1 MRGAR
6 FFPRA
11 PIRDPSHRFGK
22 QIRSDIRLVAGIGV
36 DGDAHSGA
44 TVQHLSRLKQTP
56 GAPNLRQVHLI
67 HAELFDELAQAGI
80 AVSPGQLGENVTTR
94 GIDLL
99 GLPRGAR
106 LRLGAAALIELTGLR
121 NPCRQIDD
129 NIGRGA
135 LAAVLARAPNG
146 SLVRKA
152 GVMAILLSDGEVSAG
167 DPFTVVS
174 LPDTPLPL
182 EPV

>member
-1 MRGAR
+1 MVGHVIAV
-6 FFPRA
+6 A
-11 PIRDPSHRFGK
+11 RDPAHRFGK
-22 QIRSDIRLVAGIGV
+22 QTRSDIRLVAGIGV

-44 TVQHLSRLKQTP
+44 TVQHLSRLKRTP
-56 GAPNLRQVHLI
+56 DAPNLRQVHLI
-67 HAELFDELAQAGI
+67 HAELLDELTQAGFP
-80 AVSPGQLGENVTTR
+80 VCPGQLGENVTTR

-121 NPCRQIDD
+121 NPCSQIDD

-135 LAAVLARAPNG
+135 LAAVLTRTPDG
-146 SLVRKA
+146 SLIRKA
-152 GVMAILLSDGEVSAG
+152 GVMAIVLADGEVGAG
-167 DPFTVVS
+167 DSITVVS
-174 LPDTPLPL
+174 LPKTPLPL